1 MNTQDQDNVQTL
13 TEDQALNQ
21 KAIQNPNEETVV
33 LEQPLQFGSSTITEI
48 KIRKPNVRALSGISL
63 QAIYQH
69 DVNALVKVLP
79 RVTTPTLTA
88 EQIYN
93 LDPVEFAQLGGHL
106 VTFLYPKDLQK
117 AIKEDQQ

>member
-21 KAIQNPNEETVV
+21 KAIQNPNEETVQ
-33 LEQPLQFGSSTITEI
+33 LEQFIQFGGTTITEI
-48 KIRKPNVRALSGISL
+48 KIRKPNVKALSGVTL

-69 DVNALVKVLP
+69 DVNALIKVLP
-79 RVTTPTLTA
+79 RVTTPALTA
-88 EQIYN
+88 QQVLEM
-93 LDPVEFAQLGGHL
+93 DPVDFAQLGGHL

-117 AIKEDQQ
+117 AIKEEQQ